1 MQRFFLKI
9 LPYIICILTGI
20 IIFLFERFTIDPDI
34 KNMVLNISSGLI
46 SVPFVFI
53 SYELVKNITE
63 RKIRARIT
71 GYIKFHVEKSLFG
84 MLKYFYTWFF
94 PTEKVAI
101 ILTDAK
107 LNFLFDMETLK
118 IERFFMERKMLG
130 FFVYKDI
137 SPFIEEL
144 NSIIKNPNLN
154 PYISAE
160 EMVHFMDILR
170 NITLIKKE
178 TLDFINEDDDTRFT
192 IKNDPNP
199 NNLELMLTNGNI
211 QIDSGEFGN
220 LDKKKLTEYFR
231 VPTEDIEL
239 VAKQIHELLYNIE
252 QILEMMNIDFWNEN
266 YPYDIKNPN
275 S

>member
-1 MQRFFLKI
+1 MQRLFLKI

-20 IIFLFERFTIDPDI
+20 IVFLFEKFTIDPDI
-34 KNMVLNISSGLI
+34 KNMVINISSGLI

-63 RKIRARIT
+63 QKIRARIT

-101 ILTDAK
+101 TLTDAK

-137 SPFIEEL
+137 SSFIEEL
-144 NSIIKNPNLN
+144 GSIIKNPNIN
-154 PYISAE
+154 SYISTE

-178 TLDFINEDDDTRFT
+178 TLDFINEDKDTRFT
-192 IKNDPNP
+192 IKTDPNP
-199 NNLELMLTNGNI
+199 NNLKLTLTNGNI

-220 LDKKKLTEYFR
+220 LDKEKLTEYFR

-239 VAKQIHELLYNIE
+239 VAKQIHELLFNIE
-252 QILEMMNIDFWNEN
+252 QILEIMNIDFWNEN

>member
-1 MQRFFLKI
+1 MQRLFLKI

-20 IIFLFERFTIDPDI
+20 IVFLFEKFTIDPDI
-34 KNMVLNISSGLI
+34 KNMVINISSGLI

-63 RKIRARIT
+63 QKIRARIT

-101 ILTDAK
+101 TLTDAK

-137 SPFIEEL
+137 SSFIEEL
-144 NSIIKNPNLN
+144 GSIIKNPNIN
-154 PYISAE
+154 SYISTE

-178 TLDFINEDDDTRFT
+178 TLDFINEDKDTRFT
-192 IKNDPNP
+192 IKTDPNP
-199 NNLELMLTNGNI
+199 NNSELTLTNGNI

-220 LDKKKLTEYFR
+220 LDKEKLTEYFR

-239 VAKQIHELLYNIE
+239 VAKQIHELLFNIE
-252 QILEMMNIDFWNEN
+252 QILEIMNIDFWNEN
-266 YPYDIKNPN
+266 YQYDIKNPN

>member
-1 MQRFFLKI
+1 MQRLFLKI

-20 IIFLFERFTIDPDI
+20 IVFLFEKFTIDPDI
-34 KNMVLNISSGLI
+34 KNMVINISSGLI

-63 RKIRARIT
+63 QKIRARIT

-94 PTEKVAI
+94 PTEKMAI

-137 SPFIEEL
+137 SSFIEEL
-144 NSIIKNPNLN
+144 SSIIKNPNIN
-154 PYISAE
+154 SYISTD
-160 EMVHFMDILR
+160 EMVRFMDILR

-178 TLDFINEDDDTRFT
+178 TLDFINEDKDTRFT
-192 IKNDPNP
+192 IKTDPNP
-199 NNLELMLTNGNI
+199 NNSKLTLINGNI

-220 LDKKKLTEYFR
+220 LDKEKLTEYFR

-239 VAKQIHELLYNIE
+239 VAKQIHELLFNIE
-252 QILEMMNIDFWNEN
+252 QILEIMNIDFWNEN

>member
-1 MQRFFLKI
+1 MQRLFLKI

-20 IIFLFERFTIDPDI
+20 IVFLFEKFTIDPDI
-34 KNMVLNISSGLI
+34 KNMVINISSGLI

-63 RKIRARIT
+63 QKIRARIT

-94 PTEKVAI
+94 PTEKMAI

-137 SPFIEEL
+137 SSFIEEL
-144 NSIIKNPNLN
+144 SSIIKNPNIN
-154 PYISAE
+154 SYISTD
-160 EMVHFMDILR
+160 EMVRFMDILR

-178 TLDFINEDDDTRFT
+178 TLDFINEDKDTRFT
-192 IKNDPNP
+192 IKTDPNP
-199 NNLELMLTNGNI
+199 NNSKLTLTNGNI

-220 LDKKKLTEYFR
+220 LDKEKLTEYFR

-239 VAKQIHELLYNIE
+239 VAKQIHELLFNIE

>member
-1 MQRFFLKI
+1 MQRLFLKI

-20 IIFLFERFTIDPDI
+20 IVFLFEKFTIDPDI
-34 KNMVLNISSGLI
+34 KNMVINISSGLI

-63 RKIRARIT
+63 QKIRARIT

-94 PTEKVAI
+94 PTEKMAI

-137 SPFIEEL
+137 SSFIEEL
-144 NSIIKNPNLN
+144 SSIIKNPNIN
-154 PYISAE
+154 SYISTD
-160 EMVHFMDILR
+160 EMVRFMDILR

-178 TLDFINEDDDTRFT
+178 TLDFINEDKDTRFT

-199 NNLELMLTNGNI
+199 NNSELTLTNGNI

-220 LDKKKLTEYFR
+220 LDKEKLTEYFR

-239 VAKQIHELLYNIE
+239 VAKQIHELLFNIE

>member
-1 MQRFFLKI
+1 MQRLFLKI

-20 IIFLFERFTIDPDI
+20 IVFLFEKFTIDPDI
-34 KNMVLNISSGLI
+34 KNMVINISSGLI

-63 RKIRARIT
+63 QKIRARIT

-101 ILTDAK
+101 TLTDAK

-137 SPFIEEL
+137 SSFIEEL
-144 NSIIKNPNLN
+144 GSIIKNPNIN
-154 PYISAE
+154 SYISTE

-178 TLDFINEDDDTRFT
+178 TLDFINEDKDTRFT
-192 IKNDPNP
+192 IKTDPNP
-199 NNLELMLTNGNI
+199 NNSKLTLTNGNI

-220 LDKKKLTEYFR
+220 LDKEKLTEYFR

-239 VAKQIHELLYNIE
+239 VAKQIHELLFNIE
-252 QILEMMNIDFWNEN
+252 QILEIMNIDFWNEN

>member
-1 MQRFFLKI
+1 MQRLFLKI

-20 IIFLFERFTIDPDI
+20 IVFLFEKFTIDPDI
-34 KNMVLNISSGLI
+34 KNMVINISSGLI

-63 RKIRARIT
+63 QKIRARIT

-137 SPFIEEL
+137 SSFIEEL
-144 NSIIKNPNLN
+144 SSIIKNPNIN
-154 PYISAE
+154 SYISTD
-160 EMVHFMDILR
+160 EMVRFMDILR

-178 TLDFINEDDDTRFT
+178 TLDFINEDKDTRFT
-192 IKNDPNP
+192 IKTDPNP
-199 NNLELMLTNGNI
+199 NNSELTLTNGNI

-220 LDKKKLTEYFR
+220 LNKEKLTEYFR

-239 VAKQIHELLYNIE
+239 VAKQIHELLFNIE

>member
-1 MQRFFLKI
+1 MQRLFLKI
-9 LPYIICILTGI
+9 LPYIIFILTGI
-20 IIFLFERFTIDPDI
+20 IVFLFEKFTIDPDI
-34 KNMVLNISSGLI
+34 KNMVINISSGLI

-63 RKIRARIT
+63 QKIRARIT

-101 ILTDAK
+101 TLTDAK

-137 SPFIEEL
+137 SSFIEEL
-144 NSIIKNPNLN
+144 GSIIKNPNIN
-154 PYISAE
+154 SYISTE

-178 TLDFINEDDDTRFT
+178 TLDFINEDKDTRFT
-192 IKNDPNP
+192 IKTDPNP
-199 NNLELMLTNGNI
+199 NNSKLTLTNGNI

-220 LDKKKLTEYFR
+220 LDKEKLTEYFR

-239 VAKQIHELLYNIE
+239 VAKQIHELLFNIE
-252 QILEMMNIDFWNEN
+252 QILEIMNIDFWNEN

>member
-1 MQRFFLKI
+1 MQRLFFKI

-20 IIFLFERFTIDPDI
+20 IVFLFEKFTIDPDI
-34 KNMVLNISSGLI
+34 KNMVINISSGLI

-63 RKIRARIT
+63 QKIRARIT

-101 ILTDAK
+101 TLTDAK

-137 SPFIEEL
+137 SSFIEEL
-144 NSIIKNPNLN
+144 GSIIKNPNIN
-154 PYISAE
+154 SYISTE

-178 TLDFINEDDDTRFT
+178 TLDFINEDKDTRFT
-192 IKNDPNP
+192 IKTDPNP
-199 NNLELMLTNGNI
+199 NNSKLTLTNGNI

-220 LDKKKLTEYFR
+220 LDKEKLTEYFR

-239 VAKQIHELLYNIE
+239 VAKQIHELLFNIE
-252 QILEMMNIDFWNEN
+252 QILEIMNIDFWNEN

>member
-1 MQRFFLKI
+1 
-9 LPYIICILTGI
+9 
-20 IIFLFERFTIDPDI
+20 
-34 KNMVLNISSGLI
+34 MVINISSGLI

-63 RKIRARIT
+63 QKIRARIT

-137 SPFIEEL
+137 SSFIEEL
-144 NSIIKNPNLN
+144 SSIIKNPNIN
-154 PYISAE
+154 SYISTD
-160 EMVHFMDILR
+160 EMVRFMDILR

-178 TLDFINEDDDTRFT
+178 TLDFINEDKDTRFT

-199 NNLELMLTNGNI
+199 NNSKLTLTNGNI

-220 LDKKKLTEYFR
+220 LDKEKLTEYFR

-239 VAKQIHELLYNIE
+239 VAKQIHELLFNIE
-252 QILEMMNIDFWNEN
+252 EILEIMNIDFWNEN

>member
-1 MQRFFLKI
+1 MQRLFLKI

-20 IIFLFERFTIDPDI
+20 IVFLFEKFTIDPDI
-34 KNMVLNISSGLI
+34 KNMVINISSGLI

-63 RKIRARIT
+63 QKIRARIT

-94 PTEKVAI
+94 PTEKMAI

-137 SPFIEEL
+137 SSFIEEL
-144 NSIIKNPNLN
+144 SSIIKNPNIN
-154 PYISAE
+154 SYISTE
-160 EMVHFMDILR
+160 EMVRFMDILR

-178 TLDFINEDDDTRFT
+178 TLDFINEDKDTRFT
-192 IKNDPNP
+192 IKTDPNP
-199 NNLELMLTNGNI
+199 NNSKLTLTNGNI

-220 LDKKKLTEYFR
+220 LDKEKLTEYFR

-239 VAKQIHELLYNIE
+239 VAKQIHELLFNIE
-252 QILEMMNIDFWNEN
+252 EILEIMNIDFWNEN

>member
-1 MQRFFLKI
+1 MQRLFLKI

-20 IIFLFERFTIDPDI
+20 IVFLFEKFTIDPDI
-34 KNMVLNISSGLI
+34 KNMVINISSGLI

-63 RKIRARIT
+63 QKIRARIT

-94 PTEKVAI
+94 PTEKMAI

-137 SPFIEEL
+137 SSFIEEL
-144 NSIIKNPNLN
+144 SSIIKNPNIN
-154 PYISAE
+154 SYISTD
-160 EMVHFMDILR
+160 EMVRFMDILR

-178 TLDFINEDDDTRFT
+178 TLDFINEDKDTRFT

-199 NNLELMLTNGNI
+199 NNSELTLTNGNI
-211 QIDSGEFGN
+211 KIDSGEFGN
-220 LDKKKLTEYFR
+220 LDKEKLTEYFR

-239 VAKQIHELLYNIE
+239 VAKQIHELLFNIE
-252 QILEMMNIDFWNEN
+252 QILEIMNIDFWNEN
-266 YPYDIKNPN
+266 YPYNIKNPN

>member
-1 MQRFFLKI
+1 MQRLFLKI

-20 IIFLFERFTIDPDI
+20 IVFLFEKFTIDPDI
-34 KNMVLNISSGLI
+34 KNMVINISSGLI

-63 RKIRARIT
+63 QKIRARIT
-71 GYIKFHVEKSLFG
+71 GYIKFHIEKSLFG

-137 SPFIEEL
+137 SSFIEEL
-144 NSIIKNPNLN
+144 SSIIKNPNIN
-154 PYISAE
+154 SYISTD
-160 EMVHFMDILR
+160 EMVRFMDILR

-178 TLDFINEDDDTRFT
+178 TLDFINEDKDTRFT
-192 IKNDPNP
+192 IKTDPNP
-199 NNLELMLTNGNI
+199 NNSKLTLTNGNI

-220 LDKKKLTEYFR
+220 LDKEKLTEYFR

-239 VAKQIHELLYNIE
+239 VAKQIHELLFNIE
-252 QILEMMNIDFWNEN
+252 EILEIMNIDFWNEN
-266 YPYDIKNPN
+266 YPYNIKNPN

>member
-1 MQRFFLKI
+1 MQRLFLKI

-20 IIFLFERFTIDPDI
+20 IVFLFEKFTIDPDI
-34 KNMVLNISSGLI
+34 KNMVINISSGLI

-63 RKIRARIT
+63 QKIRARIT

-137 SPFIEEL
+137 SSFIEEL
-144 NSIIKNPNLN
+144 SSIIKNPNIN
-154 PYISAE
+154 SYISTD
-160 EMVHFMDILR
+160 EMVRFMDILR

-178 TLDFINEDDDTRFT
+178 TLDFINEDKDTRFT
-192 IKNDPNP
+192 IKTDPNP
-199 NNLELMLTNGNI
+199 NNSKLTLTNGNI

-220 LDKKKLTEYFR
+220 LDKEKLTEYFR

-239 VAKQIHELLYNIE
+239 VAKQIHELLFNIE
-252 QILEMMNIDFWNEN
+252 EILEIMNIDFWNEN

>member
-1 MQRFFLKI
+1 MQRLFLKI

-20 IIFLFERFTIDPDI
+20 IVFLFEKFTIDPDI
-34 KNMVLNISSGLI
+34 KNMVINISSGLI

-63 RKIRARIT
+63 QKIRARIT

-101 ILTDAK
+101 TLTDAK

-137 SPFIEEL
+137 SSFIEEL
-144 NSIIKNPNLN
+144 GSIIKNPNIN
-154 PYISAE
+154 SYISTE

-178 TLDFINEDDDTRFT
+178 TLDFINEDKDTRFT
-192 IKNDPNP
+192 IKTDPNP
-199 NNLELMLTNGNI
+199 NNSELTLTNGNI

-220 LDKKKLTEYFR
+220 LDKEKLTEYFR

-239 VAKQIHELLYNIE
+239 VAKQIHELLFNIE
-252 QILEMMNIDFWNEN
+252 QILEIMNIDFWNEN

>member
-220 LDKKKLTEYFR
+220 LDKEKLTEYFR

-239 VAKQIHELLYNIE
+239 VAKQIHELLFNIE

>member
-1 MQRFFLKI
+1 MQRLFLKI

-20 IIFLFERFTIDPDI
+20 IVFLFEKFTIDPDI
-34 KNMVLNISSGLI
+34 KNMVINISSGLI

-63 RKIRARIT
+63 QKIRARIT

-137 SPFIEEL
+137 SSFIEEL
-144 NSIIKNPNLN
+144 SSIIKNPNIN
-154 PYISAE
+154 SYISTD
-160 EMVHFMDILR
+160 EMVRFMDILR

-178 TLDFINEDDDTRFT
+178 TLDFINEDKDTRFT
-192 IKNDPNP
+192 IKTDPNP
-199 NNLELMLTNGNI
+199 NNSKLTLTNGNI

-220 LDKKKLTEYFR
+220 LDKEKLTEYFR

-239 VAKQIHELLYNIE
+239 VAKQIHELLFNIE
-252 QILEMMNIDFWNEN
+252 QILEIMNIDFWNEN

>member
-1 MQRFFLKI
+1 MQRLFLKI

-20 IIFLFERFTIDPDI
+20 IVFLFEKFTIDPDI
-34 KNMVLNISSGLI
+34 KNMVINISSGLI

-63 RKIRARIT
+63 QKIRARIT

-94 PTEKVAI
+94 PTEKMAI

-137 SPFIEEL
+137 SSFIEEL
-144 NSIIKNPNLN
+144 SSIIKNPNIN
-154 PYISAE
+154 SYISTD
-160 EMVHFMDILR
+160 EMVRFMDILR

-178 TLDFINEDDDTRFT
+178 TLDFINEDKDTRFT
-192 IKNDPNP
+192 IKTDPNP
-199 NNLELMLTNGNI
+199 NNSKLTLTNGNI

-220 LDKKKLTEYFR
+220 LDKEKLTEYFR

-239 VAKQIHELLYNIE
+239 VAKQIHELLFNIE
-252 QILEMMNIDFWNEN
+252 QILEIMNIDFWNEN

>member
-1 MQRFFLKI
+1 MQRLFFKI

-20 IIFLFERFTIDPDI
+20 IVFLFEKFTIDPDI
-34 KNMVLNISSGLI
+34 KNMVINISSGLI

-63 RKIRARIT
+63 QKIRARIT

-84 MLKYFYTWFF
+84 ILKYFYTWFF
-94 PTEKVAI
+94 PTEKMAI

-137 SPFIEEL
+137 SSFIEEL
-144 NSIIKNPNLN
+144 SSIIKNPNIN
-154 PYISAE
+154 SYISTD
-160 EMVHFMDILR
+160 EMVRFMDILR

-178 TLDFINEDDDTRFT
+178 TLDFINEDKDTRFT
-192 IKNDPNP
+192 IKTDPNP
-199 NNLELMLTNGNI
+199 NNSKLTLTNGNI

-220 LDKKKLTEYFR
+220 LDKEKLTEYFR

-239 VAKQIHELLYNIE
+239 VAKQIHELLFNIE
-252 QILEMMNIDFWNEN
+252 EILEIMNIDFWNEN

>member
-1 MQRFFLKI
+1 MQRLFLKI

-20 IIFLFERFTIDPDI
+20 IVFLFEKFTIDPDI
-34 KNMVLNISSGLI
+34 KNMVINISSGLI

-63 RKIRARIT
+63 QKIRARIT

-94 PTEKVAI
+94 PTEKMAI

-137 SPFIEEL
+137 SSFIEEL
-144 NSIIKNPNLN
+144 SSIIKNPNIN
-154 PYISAE
+154 SYISTD
-160 EMVHFMDILR
+160 EMVRFMDILR

-178 TLDFINEDDDTRFT
+178 TLDFINEDKDTRFT
-192 IKNDPNP
+192 IKTDPNP
-199 NNLELMLTNGNI
+199 NNSELTLTNGNI

-220 LDKKKLTEYFR
+220 LDKEKLTEYFR

-239 VAKQIHELLYNIE
+239 VAKQIHELLFNIE
-252 QILEMMNIDFWNEN
+252 EILEIMNIDFWNEN

>member
-1 MQRFFLKI
+1 MQRLFLKI

-20 IIFLFERFTIDPDI
+20 IVFLFEKFTIDPDI
-34 KNMVLNISSGLI
+34 KNMVINISSGLI

-63 RKIRARIT
+63 QKIRARIT

-94 PTEKVAI
+94 PTEKMAI

-137 SPFIEEL
+137 SSFIEEL
-144 NSIIKNPNLN
+144 SSIIKNPNIN
-154 PYISAE
+154 SYISTD
-160 EMVHFMDILR
+160 EMVRFMDILR

-178 TLDFINEDDDTRFT
+178 TLDFINEDKDTRFT

-199 NNLELMLTNGNI
+199 NNSKLTLTNGNI

-220 LDKKKLTEYFR
+220 LDKEKLTEYFR

-239 VAKQIHELLYNIE
+239 VAKQIHELLFNIE
-252 QILEMMNIDFWNEN
+252 EILEIMNIDFWNEN

>member
-1 MQRFFLKI
+1 MQRLFLKI

-20 IIFLFERFTIDPDI
+20 IVFLFEKFTIDPDI
-34 KNMVLNISSGLI
+34 KNMVINISSGLI

-63 RKIRARIT
+63 QKIRARIT

-94 PTEKVAI
+94 PTEKMAI

-137 SPFIEEL
+137 SSFIEEL
-144 NSIIKNPNLN
+144 SSIIKNPNIN
-154 PYISAE
+154 SYISTE
-160 EMVHFMDILR
+160 EMVRFMDILR

-178 TLDFINEDDDTRFT
+178 TLDFINEDKDTRFT
-192 IKNDPNP
+192 IKTDPNP
-199 NNLELMLTNGNI
+199 NNSKLTLTNGNI

-220 LDKKKLTEYFR
+220 LDKEKLTEYFR

-239 VAKQIHELLYNIE
+239 VAKQIHELLFNIE
-252 QILEMMNIDFWNEN
+252 QILEIMNIDFWNEN

>member
-1 MQRFFLKI
+1 MQRLFLKI

-20 IIFLFERFTIDPDI
+20 IVFLFEKFTIDPDI
-34 KNMVLNISSGLI
+34 KNMVINISSGLI

-63 RKIRARIT
+63 QKIRARIT

-94 PTEKVAI
+94 PTEKMAI

-137 SPFIEEL
+137 SSFIEEL
-144 NSIIKNPNLN
+144 SSIIKNPNIN
-154 PYISAE
+154 SYISTD
-160 EMVHFMDILR
+160 EMVRFMDILR

-178 TLDFINEDDDTRFT
+178 TLDFINEDKDTRFT

-199 NNLELMLTNGNI
+199 NNSELTLTNGNI

-220 LDKKKLTEYFR
+220 LDKEKLTEYFR

-239 VAKQIHELLYNIE
+239 VAKQIHELLFNIE
-252 QILEMMNIDFWNEN
+252 QILEIMNIDFWNEN

>member
-1 MQRFFLKI
+1 MQRLFLKI

-20 IIFLFERFTIDPDI
+20 IVFLFEKFTIDPDI
-34 KNMVLNISSGLI
+34 KNMVINISSGLI

-63 RKIRARIT
+63 QKIRARIT

-94 PTEKVAI
+94 PTEKMAI

-137 SPFIEEL
+137 SSFIEEL
-144 NSIIKNPNLN
+144 SSIIKNPNIN
-154 PYISAE
+154 SYISTD
-160 EMVHFMDILR
+160 EMVRFMDILR

-178 TLDFINEDDDTRFT
+178 TLDFINEDKDTRFT

-199 NNLELMLTNGNI
+199 NNSELTLTNGNI

-220 LDKKKLTEYFR
+220 LDKEKLTEYFR

-239 VAKQIHELLYNIE
+239 VAKQIHELLFNIE
-252 QILEMMNIDFWNEN
+252 EILEIMNIDFWNEN

>member
-1 MQRFFLKI
+1 MQRLFLKI

-20 IIFLFERFTIDPDI
+20 IVFLFEKFTIDPDI
-34 KNMVLNISSGLI
+34 KNMVINISSGLI

-63 RKIRARIT
+63 QKIRARIT

-94 PTEKVAI
+94 PTEKMAI

-137 SPFIEEL
+137 SSFIEEL
-144 NSIIKNPNLN
+144 SSIIKNPNIN
-154 PYISAE
+154 SYISTD
-160 EMVHFMDILR
+160 EMVRFMDILR

-178 TLDFINEDDDTRFT
+178 TLDFINEDKDTRFT
-192 IKNDPNP
+192 IKTDPNP
-199 NNLELMLTNGNI
+199 NNSKLTLTNGNI

-220 LDKKKLTEYFR
+220 LDKEKLTEYFR

-239 VAKQIHELLYNIE
+239 EAKQIHELLFNIE
-252 QILEMMNIDFWNEN
+252 EILEIMNIDFWNEN

>member
-1 MQRFFLKI
+1 MQRLFLKI

-20 IIFLFERFTIDPDI
+20 IVFLFEKFTIDPDI
-34 KNMVLNISSGLI
+34 KNMVINISSGLI

-63 RKIRARIT
+63 QKIRARIT

-94 PTEKVAI
+94 PTEKMAI

-137 SPFIEEL
+137 SSFIEEL
-144 NSIIKNPNLN
+144 SSIIKNPNIN
-154 PYISAE
+154 SYISTD
-160 EMVHFMDILR
+160 EMVRFMDILR

-178 TLDFINEDDDTRFT
+178 TLDFINEDKDTRFT

-199 NNLELMLTNGNI
+199 NNSELTLTNGNI
-211 QIDSGEFGN
+211 KIDSGEFGN
-220 LDKKKLTEYFR
+220 LDKEKLTEYFR

-239 VAKQIHELLYNIE
+239 VAKQIHELLFNIE
-252 QILEMMNIDFWNEN
+252 EILEIMNIDFWNEN

>member
-1 MQRFFLKI
+1 MQRLFLKI

-20 IIFLFERFTIDPDI
+20 IVFLFEKFTIDPDI
-34 KNMVLNISSGLI
+34 KNMVINISSGLI

-63 RKIRARIT
+63 QKIRARIT

-101 ILTDAK
+101 TLTDAK

-137 SPFIEEL
+137 SSFIEEL
-144 NSIIKNPNLN
+144 GSIIKNPNIN
-154 PYISAE
+154 SYISTE

-178 TLDFINEDDDTRFT
+178 TLDFINEDKDTRFT
-192 IKNDPNP
+192 IKTDPNP
-199 NNLELMLTNGNI
+199 NNSELTLTNGNI

-220 LDKKKLTEYFR
+220 LDKEKLTEYFR

-239 VAKQIHELLYNIE
+239 VAKQIHELLFNIE
-252 QILEMMNIDFWNEN
+252 QILEIIDFWNEN

>member
-220 LDKKKLTEYFR
+220 LNKEKLTEYFR

-239 VAKQIHELLYNIE
+239 VAKQIHELLFNIE

>member
-1 MQRFFLKI
+1 MQRLFLKI

-20 IIFLFERFTIDPDI
+20 IVFLFEKFTIDPDI
-34 KNMVLNISSGLI
+34 KNMVINISSGLI

-63 RKIRARIT
+63 QKIRARIT

-94 PTEKVAI
+94 PTEKMAI

-144 NSIIKNPNLN
+144 SSIIKNPNIN
-154 PYISAE
+154 SYISTD
-160 EMVHFMDILR
+160 EMVRFMDILR

-178 TLDFINEDDDTRFT
+178 TLDFINEDKDTRFT

-199 NNLELMLTNGNI
+199 NNSELTLTNGNI

-220 LDKKKLTEYFR
+220 LDKEKLTEYFR

-239 VAKQIHELLYNIE
+239 VAKQIHELLFNIE
-252 QILEMMNIDFWNEN
+252 EILEIMNIDFWNEN

>member
-1 MQRFFLKI
+1 MQRLFLKI

-20 IIFLFERFTIDPDI
+20 IVFLFEKFTIDPDI
-34 KNMVLNISSGLI
+34 KNMVINISSGLI

-63 RKIRARIT
+63 QKIRARIT

-84 MLKYFYTWFF
+84 ILKYFYTWFF
-94 PTEKVAI
+94 PTEKMAI

-137 SPFIEEL
+137 SSFIEEL
-144 NSIIKNPNLN
+144 SSIIKNPNIN
-154 PYISAE
+154 SYISTD
-160 EMVHFMDILR
+160 EMVRFMDILR

-178 TLDFINEDDDTRFT
+178 TLDFINEDKDTRFT
-192 IKNDPNP
+192 IKTDPNP
-199 NNLELMLTNGNI
+199 NNSKLTLTNGNI

-220 LDKKKLTEYFR
+220 LDKEKLTEYFR

-239 VAKQIHELLYNIE
+239 VAKQIHELLFNIE
-252 QILEMMNIDFWNEN
+252 EILEIMNIDFWNEN

-275 S
+275 A

>member
-1 MQRFFLKI
+1 MQRLFLKI

-20 IIFLFERFTIDPDI
+20 IVFLFEKFTIDPDI
-34 KNMVLNISSGLI
+34 KNMVINISSGLI

-63 RKIRARIT
+63 QKIRARIT

-94 PTEKVAI
+94 PTEKMAI

-137 SPFIEEL
+137 SSFIEEL
-144 NSIIKNPNLN
+144 SSIIKNPNIN
-154 PYISAE
+154 SYISTD
-160 EMVHFMDILR
+160 EMVRFMDILR

-178 TLDFINEDDDTRFT
+178 TLDFINEDKDTRFT
-192 IKNDPNP
+192 IKTDPNP
-199 NNLELMLTNGNI
+199 NNSKLTLTNGNI

-220 LDKKKLTEYFR
+220 LDKEKLTEYFR

-239 VAKQIHELLYNIE
+239 VAKQIHELLFNIE
-252 QILEMMNIDFWNEN
+252 EILEIMNIDFWNEN

>member
-1 MQRFFLKI
+1 MQRLFLKI

-20 IIFLFERFTIDPDI
+20 IVFLFEKFTIDPDI
-34 KNMVLNISSGLI
+34 KNMVINISSGLI

-63 RKIRARIT
+63 QKIRARIT

-94 PTEKVAI
+94 PTEKMAI

-137 SPFIEEL
+137 SSFIEEL
-144 NSIIKNPNLN
+144 SSIIKNPNIN
-154 PYISAE
+154 SYISTD
-160 EMVHFMDILR
+160 EMVRFMDILR

-178 TLDFINEDDDTRFT
+178 TLDFINEDKDTRFT

-199 NNLELMLTNGNI
+199 NNSKLTLTNGNI

-220 LDKKKLTEYFR
+220 LDKEKLTEYFR

-239 VAKQIHELLYNIE
+239 VAKQIHELLFNIE
-252 QILEMMNIDFWNEN
+252 QILEIMNIDFWNEN